1 MLKSS
6 KEKKKG
12 GGGRESTNLLWT
24 LKLERFLF
32 FSFETFMKHWVAV
45 FLGGVFSQRVSSVT
59 SVKPQLQLLNS
70 TRTSLLINS
79 GYFCGFVLIQA
90 YQMCSCFWETL
101 YSEPKQR
108 AEQNFSKLVSRLK
121 REMVFTRILLL
132 LFLPLLG
139 IGKYEL
145 LE

>member
-12 GGGRESTNLLWT
+12 GGGNQQICSGPWNWNG
-24 LKLERFLF
+24 F
-32 FSFETFMKHWVAV
+32 FSFLLKLLWNTELLF
-45 FLGGVFSQRVSSVT
+45 FGGVFSQRVSSVT